1 MLCKP
6 LEKGLH
12 PKIMALT
19 QGLTALLDHTCPT
32 PFSAGSGGDLPASL
46 PRPIAGDTAS
56 LRALLVPARSSLH
69 RGGKPPQY
77 SPGGRIE
84 PLATSYSV

>member
-46 PRPIAGDTAS
+46 PRPIVSNSAS
-56 LRALLVPARSSLH
+56 LGALLVPARSSLH
-69 RGGKPPQY
+69 QGGKPPQY

-84 PLATSYSV
+84 PPGDLHSV